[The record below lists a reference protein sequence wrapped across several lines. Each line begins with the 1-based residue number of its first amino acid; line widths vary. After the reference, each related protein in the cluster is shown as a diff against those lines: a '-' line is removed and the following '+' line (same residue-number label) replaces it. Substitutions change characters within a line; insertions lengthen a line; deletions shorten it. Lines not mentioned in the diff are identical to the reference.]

1 LQENALAFFIEEDHE
16 IAKQQKNSFCRKKHT
31 KVKAEPIGQDE
42 KGHKVCP
49 ATKAE
54 NFAFAINAR
63 LSIFVCAD
71 ILL

>member
-1 LQENALAFFIEEDHE
+1 LTFFIDKNHE
-16 IAKQQKNSFCRKKHT
+16 IAKQQENSFCRKEHAKI
-31 KVKAEPIGQDE
+31 KAKPIGQDE

-63 LSIFVCAD
+63 LFIYPRLD